1 MKGVKEIRKLFFI
14 DGIEQKLIAKKVDI
28 SYSHINRIINNIY
41 WRQQI
46 NFKLVFLV
54 FFKIFHGIN

>member
-41 WRQQI
+41 WRQ
-46 NFKLVFLV
+46 
-54 FFKIFHGIN
+54 